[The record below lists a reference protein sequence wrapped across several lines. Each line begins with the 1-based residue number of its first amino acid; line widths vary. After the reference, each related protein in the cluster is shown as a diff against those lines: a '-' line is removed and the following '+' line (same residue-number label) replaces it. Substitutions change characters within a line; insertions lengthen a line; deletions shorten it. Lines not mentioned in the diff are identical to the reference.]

1 MEKKYGLPSQN
12 KMKKN
17 ISIFAIILVGILGY
31 MWGYHSVSPQIV
43 EKERIVYD
51 TIVHEKVKIDTL
63 WRTRTEQVYLTEV
76 QKDTLLVRDTVLVEV
91 PIYTYVAKDSLYY
104 VEAEGFGVNF
114 KKIEVYPKTI
124 YKEKTEFVE
133 SAKKWGFGVF
143 AGYGASTHGLHPMV
157 GVGVTYDIITW

>member
-1 MEKKYGLPSQN
+1 MR
-12 KMKKN
+12 N
-17 ISIFAIILVGILGY
+17 IVFAFAIILVGIFGY

-51 TIVHEKVKIDTL
+51 TIVHEEVRIDTL

-104 VEAEGFGVNF
+104 VEAEGFGVDF
-114 KKIEVYPKTI
+114 KRIEVYPKTI
-124 YKEKTEFVE
+124 YREKIEFVE
-133 SAKKWGFGVF
+133 SPKKWGFGVQV
-143 AGYGASTHGLHPMV
+143 GYGASKQGLSPYIGI
-157 GVGVTYDIITW
+157 GVSYNIFTW